1 MVSWRERWSW
11 WREFQSLGR
20 RQVSEREQRSTWTDE
35 RKLRA
40 ARFYLAVTHPNIVAA
55 LIGAI
60 AAIGMTI
67 LAVLLKVALQY

>member
-1 MVSWRERWSW
+1 MELVG
-11 WREFQSLGR
+11 EFQSLGR

-40 ARFYLAVTHPNIVAA
+40 AHFYLAVTHPNIVAA

-60 AAIGMTI
+60 AAIGVTI

>member
-20 RQVSEREQRSTWTDE
+20 RQVSEREQRSTW
-35 RKLRA
+35 KLRA
-40 ARFYLAVTHPNIVAA
+40 VRFYLAVTHPNIVAA

-60 AAIGMTI
+60 AAIGVTI

>member
-1 MVSWRERWSW
+1 MVFWRERWSW

-20 RQVSEREQRSTWTDE
+20 RQVSERERRSTWTDE

-40 ARFYLAVTHPNIVAA
+40 ARLYLAVTDPNIVAA

-60 AAIGMTI
+60 AAIGVTI
-67 LAVLLKVALQY
+67 VAVLLKVALQY

>member
-40 ARFYLAVTHPNIVAA
+40 ARFYLAVIVAA

-60 AAIGMTI
+60 AAIGVTI

>member
-1 MVSWRERWSW
+1 MVFWRERWSW

-40 ARFYLAVTHPNIVAA
+40 ARLYLAVTHPNIVAA

-60 AAIGMTI
+60 AAIGVTI
-67 LAVLLKVALQY
+67 VAVLLKVALQY